1 MDSGMMMHKLEE
13 LHLTQLNLILLNNFY
28 KQIYEGKAKIRVI
41 LYLLI
46 TTLIFLIC
54 PNIFTTRTCF
64 PRLTRGECG
73 PAELR
78 GLLGG
83 VPRVADV
90 RLPPAQ
96 GAAPGGGARQHGEAP
111 RLPHHLRLRPDRPHT
126 DRQQRYDMVSFLSIS
141 FYYM

>member
-54 PNIFTTRTCF
+54 PNIFTTRVSPGSHEASVDQLNCGACSEVF
-64 PRLTRGECG
+64 PVSRMSAYLQHKALHLAGVLTNTEK
-73 PAELR
+73 P
-78 GLLGG
+78 LGSPTISG
-83 VPRVADV
+83 SDQTVPT
-90 RLPPAQ
+90 Q
-96 GAAPGGGARQHGEAP
+96 
-111 RLPHHLRLRPDRPHT
+111 T
-126 DRQQRYDMVSFLSIS
+126 DNKGITWVPF
-141 FYYM
+141 